1 MLTEIFL
8 AFRYLFRGQARHLS
22 FIGIMSVTGI
32 ILGVAT
38 VIVAVSIVNGIDGSL
53 IQRIMKFRYH
63 ITLDSADENILSDLK
78 GKMEKNKEVEDA
90 SLSVRTQIFAKFDD
104 TITPLVVRGFE
115 LGQDKGENFFSK
127 YIEEELTNSGFF
139 IGKGLRRRFY
149 LDDSIEFYPLKKR
162 LSLEKGRIRG
172 YFETGLYDVDN
183 YYAVTDLEEAKNL
196 SPNYHLF
203 LGLRIKEPFKADKLA
218 KRISKN
224 NPEVAISTW
233 TGSNQ
238 ELFATLRL
246 EKIALFI
253 ILTLIIVIAS
263 FNIFATL
270 TVKVVEKTKDIGVL
284 KSIGFTSRK
293 ILSIFTLQGLILGI
307 IGSLSGAAL
316 GLGACYFLKKYPF
329 IKLPEEI
336 FFTEYLPISVDLK
349 EVLVISLVAVF
360 ISFLSSIWPALR
372 ACRLCPTEALRYE

>member
-38 VIVAVSIVNGIDGSL
+38 VVVAVSIVNGIDGSL

-78 GKMEKNKEVEDA
+78 NKMEKNKEVEDA

-115 LGQDKGENFFSK
+115 LGQKKGENFFSK
-127 YIEEELTNSGFF
+127 YIEEEFTNSGFF
-139 IGKGLRRRFY
+139 IGKGLWRRFH

-203 LGLRIKEPFKADKLA
+203 LGLRINEPFKADKLA
-218 KRISKN
+218 KKISGN
-224 NPEVAISTW
+224 NPGVAISTW

-316 GLGACYFLKKYPF
+316 GLGACYLLEKYPF
-329 IKLPEEI
+329 IRLPEEI